1 MKICHISTVHYT
13 YDTRIYFKYIK
24 SSLKKNI
31 SIDYIT
37 TFKGEKALSD
47 KVNFLYLED
56 KKGIWGRIKKNIQ
69 AYNYARKTKAN
80 IIHFHDPEL
89 IFICMALKVF
99 HRKKIIYDIH
109 ELYHDAIMHKEN
121 LNKFLRIFFSTSY
134 RIIEKVFIR
143 FFDLL
148 VLAEDKYSDHYL
160 KYNYILMRN
169 YINSNE
175 IIENIKKYNNIN
187 FINFVHLGSITKA
200 RGIYEIV
207 DFAKLLRSHLNF
219 KINMIGPFY
228 NSKLES
234 EIKFI
239 IDKNKLNNYFN
250 FHGIVHNENALQ
262 MIESSDFGLCFLHPI
277 QNNKNSIVTK
287 FFEYMSKSLPTIATN
302 IPLWNDFF
310 ESNKC
315 GLNIDIFNLE
325 DEVEKILLFLKDMDK
340 INMLKKD
347 MVCSVSKF
355 TWDVEF
361 SKILKEYEK
370 NDKK

>member
-37 TFKGEKALSD
+37 TFKGEKELSD
-47 KVNFLYLED
+47 KVNFFYLKD
-56 KKGIWGRIKKNIQ
+56 INGIWGRIKKNIQ
-69 AYNYARKTKAN
+69 AFNYARKTKAN

-89 IFICMALKVF
+89 IFVCTALKIF
-99 HRKKIIYDIH
+99 YRKKIIYDIH
-109 ELYHDAIMHKEN
+109 ELYYDSILHKEN
-121 LNKFLRIFFSTSY
+121 LNQFFRIFFSSSY
-134 RIIEKVFIR
+134 KVIEKVFIP
-143 FFDLL
+143 FFDLV

-160 KYNYILMRN
+160 NYNYILMRN

-175 IIENIKKYNNIN
+175 ITENIKKYRNSN

-207 DFAKLLRSHLNF
+207 DFAKVLSSHLNF

-228 NSKLES
+228 NSKLEA
-234 EIKFI
+234 EIKSFI
-239 IDKNKLNNYFN
+239 NKKNLNNYFN
-250 FHGIVHNENALQ
+250 FHGIVNNENALK
-262 MIESSDFGLCFLHPI
+262 MIEGSDFGLCFLHPI
-277 QNNKNSIVTK
+277 QNNKYSIVTK

-302 IPLWNDFF
+302 ISLWNDFF
-310 ESNKC
+310 ESNNC

-325 DEVEKILLFLKDMDK
+325 TEVEKILLFLKDTNK
-340 INMLKKD
+340 INILKQD
-347 MVCSVSKF
+347 MVLSVSKF
-355 TWDVEF
+355 TWDDEF
-361 SKILKEYEK
+361 HKILKEYEK
-370 NDKK
+370 NDKE